1 MSKPDATNHNP
12 TPTYLRDL
20 LDQADVSQRQ
30 AAHLL
35 GVSDR
40 MMRYYLAD
48 EGSDQH
54 RKAPYV
60 VQFAIECLAKENN
73 DGQS

>member
-1 MSKPDATNHNP
+1 MKPDASLHNP
-12 TPTYLRDL
+12 TPVYLRDL

-48 EGSDQH
+48 EGSAQH

-73 DGQS
+73 DE